1 MSINKYDVIIVGGGL
16 IGLATSIFL
25 SKIGLKIIIV
35 EKNEITIN
43 KSTNYDLKT
52 TAISEG
58 TKKIL
63 ENFGVWIKLKNYV
76 QEIKTIKV
84 FDRNPI
90 NKINFSNPKKTSFL
104 GYIVENFYLKKIL
117 LEKVTKY
124 KNIQIMQNTKI
135 NQRLILW
142 ISFVGLLKQI

>member
-16 IGLATSIFL
+16 IGLASSIFL

-35 EKNEITIN
+35 EKNQITIN

-63 ENFGVWIKLKNYV
+63 EDFEVWNKLKNYA

-84 FDRNPI
+84 FDRNSTNNI
-90 NKINFSNPKKTSFL
+90 HFTNPKKTSFL

-117 LEKVTKY
+117 LDKI
-124 KNIQIMQNTKI
+124 KNFRNITILENTNITNII
-135 NQRLILW
+135 NHNA
-142 ISFVGLLKQI
+142 FDE